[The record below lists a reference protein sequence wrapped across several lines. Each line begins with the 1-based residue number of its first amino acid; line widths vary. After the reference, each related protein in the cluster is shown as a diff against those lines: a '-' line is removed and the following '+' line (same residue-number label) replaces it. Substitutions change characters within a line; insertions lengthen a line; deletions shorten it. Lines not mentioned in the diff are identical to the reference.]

1 MTDTAAHASAPP
13 QHVPPQVGP
22 AGPPRRKGVPHT
34 VTVAAKRQLTPHVV
48 RVTLAGEEL
57 RTLDPTPYTDRYVK
71 LVMAEPTE
79 PEGRPVLRTYTV
91 RAVRDGEWDVDVV
104 VHGDEGYGGPWAAGV
119 RPGESV
125 TFLGPGGGYAPDP
138 AAAWHLL
145 VGDDSALPAVAAAL
159 EAMPADAVVR
169 AFVEVAGDAD
179 RQELATTADTRIT
192 WVVRGTGTVEDAV
205 IEAHAR
211 GELPA
216 GVPHAF
222 VHGEAGCVRVLRR
235 WARAALGV
243 MPEQLSASGYWRRGA
258 DDERWRVEK
267 RAWVAAVA
275 QDDAALAGA

>member
-1 MTDTAAHASAPP
+1 MTDIAAPAAPA
-13 QHVPPQVGP
+13 QP
-22 AGPPRRKGVPHT
+22 AGPTRRKGVPHT
-34 VTVAAKRQLTPHVV
+34 ATVVAKRQLTPHTV

-79 PEGRPVLRTYTV
+79 PEGRPVVRTYTV

-104 VHGDEGYGGPWAAGV
+104 LHGDVGYGGPWAAAV
-119 RPGESV
+119 QPGQAV

-159 EAMPADAVVR
+159 EAMPPDAVVR
-169 AFVEVAGDAD
+169 VFVQVASEAD

-192 WVVRGTGTVEDAV
+192 WVVGGGLEGAV
-205 IEAHAR
+205 LEAHAR

-216 GVPHAF
+216 GAPQSF
-222 VHGEAGCVRVLRR
+222 LHGEAGCVRTLRR
-235 WARAALGV
+235 WARAELGV
-243 MPEQLSASGYWRRGA
+243 APAQLSASGYWRRGA
-258 DDERWRVEK
+258 DDERWRAEK
-267 RAWVAAVA
+267 RAWVAAVER
-275 QDDAALAGA
+275 DDAALAGA